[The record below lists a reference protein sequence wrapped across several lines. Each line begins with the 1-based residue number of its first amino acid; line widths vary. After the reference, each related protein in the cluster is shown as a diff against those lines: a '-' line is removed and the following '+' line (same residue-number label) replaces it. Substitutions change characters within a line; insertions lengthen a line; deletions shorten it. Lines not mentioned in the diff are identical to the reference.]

1 MSKVKPKYQSVL
13 TRYLTW
19 TVESSNL
26 FLPTLIHQNDNALP
40 PEVIMRD
47 WESQGVRIPDSC
59 SDPLLL
65 ARYIQGKTLRD
76 WHITE
81 WRNGV
86 REGIMFKEEFTEDL
100 LAKGEDPEVIFKGV
114 ENDMS
119 WYYATMVKNKV
130 A

>member
-1 MSKVKPKYQSVL
+1 MAKVKSKYQLVL
-13 TRYLTW
+13 SRYLLW
-19 TVESSNL
+19 ANDSDNL
-26 FLPTLIHQNDNALP
+26 FLPTLVEQNPNGLTPDI
-40 PEVIMRD
+40 IMRD
-47 WESQGVRIPDSC
+47 WESQGVKIPASC
-59 SDPLLL
+59 TDPLLL

-86 REGIMFKEEFTEDL
+86 KEGIMFKEEFTDDL
-100 LAKGEDPEVIFKGV
+100 LSKGENPDLIFKGV
-114 ENDMS
+114 ENNTS